1 MLDIAVNVAGHCHL
15 RPVHH
20 LLHLDPQ
27 QLRDVQLGE
36 DEDRPEDEDVDGQ
49 DDNVD
54 VDPRLRV
61 PGPEREGLPGFRE
74 LIEKWRKTLPA
85 RYQGPFFIEF
95 LTAKLTSLR
104 HFPPGF
110 K

>member
-1 MLDIAVNVAGHCHL
+1 MLDIAVNVVGHCHL

-74 LIEKWRKTLPA
+74 LVEKGGKEVTCRVS
-85 RYQGPFFIEF
+85 G
-95 LTAKLTSLR
+95 SLLVC
-104 HFPPGF
+104 
-110 K
+110 